1 MTEHVKENC
10 ILLLLALFIF
20 ACVLVLISIEE
31 GFLEYI
37 KTSKMSLININRIGH
52 QEDLPNKMGAFSLLE
67 RMFVK
72 TDKFLIDLR
81 KDVDNRCTN
90 SNNPSDKDELTR
102 VSRLVNR
109 LQKNIEV
116 FESEFEQ
123 GVSSYTVNKGEEL
136 AICVR
141 NKANKNVFHNEN
153 TLWFVI
159 MHELAHVMSISEGH
173 NQEFID
179 NFKYLLVKSKEFG
192 YYEPKNYKEQNINYC
207 GVDVT
212 ANPYFF
218 K

>member
-1 MTEHVKENC
+1 MEDKSIC
-10 ILLLLALFIF
+10 FLLALCIFI
-20 ACVLVLISIEE
+20 CILILISLEE
-31 GFLEYI
+31 GFLEFV
-37 KTSKMSLININRIGH
+37 KTNKLSLINTNEIGH
-52 QEDLPNKMGAFSLLE
+52 QEDLPNKMGAFNLLE
-67 RMFVK
+67 SMFVK
-72 TDKFLIDLR
+72 TDKFLIQLR
-81 KDVDNRCTN
+81 QDVNQRCSN
-90 SNNPSDKDELTR
+90 SDDQNHKDELTK

-116 FESEFEQ
+116 FESEFEE
-123 GVSSYTVNKGEEL
+123 GVSSYCVNKGEEI

-141 NKANKNVFHNEN
+141 NKNNKNVFHNQN

-173 NQEFID
+173 NQEFIE
-179 NFKYLLVKSKEFG
+179 NFKYLLVKSKELG
-192 YYEPKNYKEQNINYC
+192 YYVPKNYKENNINYC